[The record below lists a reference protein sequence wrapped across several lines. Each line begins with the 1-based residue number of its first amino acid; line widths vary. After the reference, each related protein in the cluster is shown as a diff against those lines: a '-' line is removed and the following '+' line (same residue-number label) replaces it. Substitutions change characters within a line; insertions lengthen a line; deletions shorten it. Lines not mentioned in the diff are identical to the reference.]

1 MSTHTITIAPDEIVE
16 VERVGGDLQVEGRDA
31 VDVQAAGDQVRVE
44 KRSGSVAISCNGD
57 LKLSIPRAAH
67 ISAGAI
73 GGDVRLQDLSGT
85 VELGLVGG
93 DAVLLNLSGPVQLNG
108 MVGGDTHMEN
118 VSNISMRPGNGPAG
132 FDVGDRLRRKVEQA
146 TQRAEEKMRRA
157 EEKIRRAE
165 GRARNR
171 PHILFGLDPSSRT
184 APEPAGE
191 PVSDEERMAILRML
205 QEKKITSEE
214 ADKLLAAL
222 EGNA

>member
-16 VERVGGDLQVEGRDA
+16 VERVGGDLLAEGWDGADIQA
-31 VDVQAAGDQVRVE
+31 VGDQVRIE
-44 KRSGSVAISCNGD
+44 KRSGTVAISCGGD
-57 LKLSIPRAAH
+57 LKLSLPRAAH
-67 ISAGAI
+67 LSAGAI
-73 GGDVRLQDLSGT
+73 GGAVRLQDLSGK

-118 VSNISMRPGNGPAG
+118 VSNISLRPGSPTPG
-132 FDVGDRLRRKVEQA
+132 FDLNDRVRRKVEQA
-146 TQRAEEKMRRA
+146 TQRAEEKVRRA
-157 EEKIRRAE
+157 EDKIRRAE
-165 GRARNR
+165 TKARNR
-171 PHILFGLDPSSRT
+171 PHVLFGWDPAAR
-184 APEPAGE
+184 AGAEPAGE

-222 EGNA
+222 EGNG